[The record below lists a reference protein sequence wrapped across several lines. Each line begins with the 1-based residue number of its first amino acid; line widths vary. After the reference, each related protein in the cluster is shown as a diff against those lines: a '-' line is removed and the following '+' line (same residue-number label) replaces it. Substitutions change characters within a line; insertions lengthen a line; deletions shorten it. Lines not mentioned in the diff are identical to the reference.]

1 MGDWQPLF
9 YDVSIGVLFWTG
21 MRIRLTMFVRW
32 SGFLIWRTEMPVSN
46 QRNLNFWL
54 LLKSMQLNHKVGKE
68 RNQTLLLQPY
78 CKIGPNSNTAQLERR
93 LY

>member
-9 YDVSIGVLFWTG
+9 YDVSISVLFWTG

-32 SGFLIWRTEMPVSN
+32 SAFLIWRTEMPASN

-68 RNQTLLLQPY
+68 RNQTLLLQSY
-78 CKIGPNSNTAQLERR
+78 CKIGPNSNTVQLERR

>member
-1 MGDWQPLF
+1 
-9 YDVSIGVLFWTG
+9 
-21 MRIRLTMFVRW
+21 
-32 SGFLIWRTEMPVSN
+32 MPVSN

-78 CKIGPNSNTAQLERR
+78 CKIGPNSNTVQLERR